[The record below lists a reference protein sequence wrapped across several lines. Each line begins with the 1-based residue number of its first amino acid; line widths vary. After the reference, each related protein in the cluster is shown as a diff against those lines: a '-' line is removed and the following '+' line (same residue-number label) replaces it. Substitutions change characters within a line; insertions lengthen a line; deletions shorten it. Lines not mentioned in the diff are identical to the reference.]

1 MFTFQ
6 FLTLFSSLIYVAF
19 FLGRSADCLTLL
31 PWAPLLALINNLI
44 EIRLDAIKM
53 VSLERRMFC
62 KKTND
67 IGIWLQVLHVIGVL
81 AVIANGLVIGVTSD
95 FIPRLVYKY
104 IYGPC
109 AKGATDIDCMSG
121 YINNSLS
128 TVYMKDHNIRRDF
141 EPGQLIFNG
150 NNVTQCKYKDYRSD
164 DDYAY
169 TSQFWLIFA
178 ARFAFVLLFESEQES
193 GIGAAASCVDPDRF
207 FDHVSWVEQQP
218 APHQLFCPLDEAS
231 WLLLQE
237 DPSSQLQ
244 WRKNCQA
251 LTSDKSSRVSSTL
264 QRNGTAFLTFQTLE
278 ADDAGNYTCTLYLSG
293 EQNASFTVRI
303 SMADSPCSRAPEFL
317 SPAGEQ
323 VLEPQLGDQL
333 LLNCTVRVSY
343 DQRYNTCASIVQWL
357 KDGQQIPRDSQDT
370 NSRLDCVNNN
380 NTSRTDNRLD
390 TLDVNGK
397 IYDAYVSYVN
407 TAHDRKFVNFILKPH
422 LENRY
427 SYKLHLNETDIL
439 PASEPSAELLM
450 NVSRSRRLIV
460 VLSKSYLE
468 QDWCTNN
475 FREGF
480 WRLMEL
486 SHKPIF
492 IMYESQY
499 REMSHPAALLLK
511 EHKRDVTLLLWN
523 SKSMTPSSEFWKEL
537 VLVMPRSVTYS
548 STMTDPQTQLQDD
561 KDPMLTLDPDYL
573 DCRADPDPEGDLGV

>member
-1 MFTFQ
+1 MGRKPT
-6 FLTLFSSLIYVAF
+6 TSL
-19 FLGRSADCLTLL
+19 L
-31 PWAPLLALINNLI
+31 LLAVAAWV
-44 EIRLDAIKM
+44 E
-53 VSLERRMFC
+53 
-62 KKTND
+62 
-67 IGIWLQVLHVIGVL
+67 
-81 AVIANGLVIGVTSD
+81 VT
-95 FIPRLVYKY
+95 
-104 IYGPC
+104 
-109 AKGATDIDCMSG
+109 
-121 YINNSLS
+121 
-128 TVYMKDHNIRRDF
+128 
-141 EPGQLIFNG
+141 
-150 NNVTQCKYKDYRSD
+150 VT
-164 DDYAY
+164 APP
-169 TSQFWLIFA
+169 
-178 ARFAFVLLFESEQES
+178 
-193 GIGAAASCVDPDRF
+193 AASCVDPDRF

-251 LTSDKSSRVSSTL
+251 LTSNKSSRVSSTL

-343 DQRYNTCASIVQWL
+343 DQRYNACASIVQWL

-370 NSRLDCVNNN
+370 SSGLDWFNNDASEKFLSSLLQVNVTEYNDYGHYSCLVRNATAGFTLHRPGTASHIAGVIAAFVVVLILVLAVLLWVKCRLDVKLWYRNAYG
-380 NTSRTDNRLD
+380 DYEIYD
-390 TLDVNGK
+390 GK

-407 TAHDRKFVNFILKPH
+407 TVHDRKFVNFILKPH

-427 SYKLHLNETDIL
+427 SYKLHLNDTDIL

-450 NVSRSRRLIV
+450 NVSHSRRLIV

-468 QDWCTNN
+468 QDWCANN

-492 IMYESQY
+492 IMYESEY

-548 STMTDPQTQLQDD
+548 STMADPQTQLQDD

-573 DCRADPDPEGDLGV
+573 DCRADPDPEGDLGIRVPIYKGPPPRVSALPCADLPSATPMAELRPSEIDISDLGSRSYAARTDFYCLVTDEDV